1 MQKRNAVEG
10 IKIGNENRYRCYEFE
25 TEISSRMCGIIYA
38 RSEEEAREAVLHGKK
53 DEIIETFDVK
63 VENIVQLS
71 EVKEDFSK

>member
-1 MQKRNAVEG
+1 MQKRKAVEG

>member
-1 MQKRNAVEG
+1 MQKRKAVEG

-25 TEISSRMCGIIYA
+25 TEISSRMCGLIYA
-38 RSEEEAREAVLHGKK
+38 RSEEEAREAVLLGKK